1 MWVAIITSALASS
14 ALFTFIQFLITR
26 HDAKAGCAKEIRDKV
41 EALQTSLDDFKSEM
55 DERDALD
62 ARRRILTASDEIRH
76 GKRHSKEWFDQLNA
90 DIDAYNH
97 YCDKH
102 ESFKNNRAVKA
113 IENINNVYLKCLET
127 NDFDE

>member
-1 MWVAIITSALASS
+1 MILAIVTSALASS
-14 ALFTFIQFLITR
+14 ALFTFIQYLITR
-26 HDAKAGCAKEIRDKV
+26 YDEKMGKMNEVTTKIDTLQSGLDKIRSD
-41 EALQTSLDDFKSEM
+41 L

-102 ESFKNNRAVKA
+102 ESFRNNRAVKA

-127 NDFDE
+127 NDFDD

>member
-1 MWVAIITSALASS
+1 MVLAIVTSALASS

-26 HDAKAGCAKEIRDKV
+26 YDQKKGKLSELTAKVDGIEQKITGLSTE
-41 EALQTSLDDFKSEM
+41 L

-62 ARRRILTASDEIRH
+62 ARRRILTASDELRH

-90 DIDAYNH
+90 DIDAYNR
-97 YCDKH
+97 YCGKH
-102 ESFKNNRAVKA
+102 EDFRNNRATKA
-113 IENINNVYLKCLET
+113 IENINNVYLKLLET

>member
-1 MWVAIITSALASS
+1 MIVAIITSALAST
-14 ALFTFIQFLITR
+14 ALFTFFQFLITR
-26 HDAKAGCAKEIRDKV
+26 YDEKKGKMNEVTTKIDT
-41 EALQTSLDDFKSEM
+41 LQSRLEELRSDL

-76 GKRHSKEWFDQLNA
+76 GRRHSKEWFDQLNA

-102 ESFKNNRAVKA
+102 DDFKNNRAVNA
-113 IENINNVYLKCLET
+113 IENINKVYLKLLET
-127 NDFDE
+127 NDFDD

>member
-14 ALFTFIQFLITR
+14 ALFTFIQFLLTR
-26 HDAKAGCAKEIRDKV
+26 YDEKKGKMNEVTTKIDTLQSGLDKIRSD
-41 EALQTSLDDFKSEM
+41 L

-127 NDFDE
+127 NDFDD